1 MKALQW
7 YRMTHD
13 NAGDRYGWIIGKE
26 NGSSE
31 FIIYCKGYSRES
43 FMAAAGKIIST
54 AADPDRFLV
63 INPAGKGT
71 AYRLTNVYYSAKR
84 SGYMSMEKAFTVA

>member
-1 MKALQW
+1 MKKLAW

-26 NGSSE
+26 SSSSE

-43 FMAAAGKIIST
+43 FLAAAERIIGS
-54 AADPDRFLV
+54 AADPTSFLV

-71 AYRLTNVYYSAKR
+71 AYRLANVYYAAR
-84 SGYMSMEKAFTVA
+84 HSGYMSIEKAFATA